1 MSISALHLKHRLQN
15 SANSPTFHQVIS
27 DRSIPTSA
35 PALQMELS
43 SSVCVFVCV
52 LDDDTC
58 QARRE
63 TNVTVWSVCAVWH
76 FLALK
81 PSKNVFASVLHLAA
95 AISTPTQLL
104 HFHSHVHTEWC
115 KELVAAGGR
124 SDGGCC
130 LLLLWRLW
138 STFASA
144 VKLFGSL
151 LWPGVV
157 VVLLSPTVIIESQ
170 QKHTLKEIRQFKGG

>member
-52 LDDDTC
+52 LDEDTC

-81 PSKNVFASVLHLAA
+81 PSKKCVCFSASF
-95 AISTPTQLL
+95 SSC
-104 HFHSHVHTEWC
+104 HFDSHTAFTFPLPRSHGVMQR
-115 KELVAAGGR
+115 AGGSR
-124 SDGGCC
+124 GKEWRWVLFIVAVEALKHLCLCSKVVWISALARCC
-130 LLLLWRLW
+130 CC
-138 STFASA
+138 ASEPNSNYR
-144 VKLFGSL
+144 K
-151 LWPGVV
+151 
-157 VVLLSPTVIIESQ
+157 PTKTHPERNPPI
-170 QKHTLKEIRQFKGG
+170 